1 MSCDVLVDMTALDTA
16 SRWFGTGRYIAELG
30 AALAALGLNER
41 EGLDVRALTSL
52 AGPSPI
58 GPLDYKGQDEPRYP
72 AGSEVRW
79 LMDRRTRL
87 VPTLR
92 RLRPRLWHAT
102 YHLGTPRGAMVP
114 RVTTCLDLIPLVLH
128 REYHPGWLFPKVE
141 RVIQAL
147 RFHGARRVIAISQHT
162 ADDMMRLLGVP
173 ARKVDVVYLGVDHA
187 RFRPPAVE
195 ERAAHDAVLAK
206 YQLTRGAY
214 CFHLGAADPR
224 KNVDTLIEAFV
235 AARLDGVELVL
246 IGKLK
251 PAHRAFV
258 DGVLAKVGNP
268 ASVRL
273 LGFVPDEDLPAI
285 LGGALMHPYTSS
297 YEGFGNAPLDAMAC
311 GCPVIATGQTSIAE
325 VVGDAA
331 ERVPARDVAALSAA
345 IRRMANDSA
354 LRRERTAAG
363 LARAA
368 RFTWRETAL
377 GSIASYAR
385 ALRDD

>member
-1 MSCDVLVDMTALDTA
+1 MTALDTA

-30 AALAALGLNER
+30 AALAALDPRERGGLE
-41 EGLDVRALTSL
+41 VCALT
-52 AGPSPI
+52 AIDGPEPL
-58 GPLDYKGQDEPRYP
+58 GPLDYKGRAEPRYP
-72 AGSEVRW
+72 AGAEVRW

-92 RLRPRLWHAT
+92 RVRPRLWHAT

-128 REYHPGWLFPKVE
+128 RDYHPGWLFPKVE

-147 RFHGARRVIAISQHT
+147 RFHGARRVIAISRHT

-173 ARKVDVVYLGVDHA
+173 ARKIDVVYLGVDHA
-187 RFRPPAVE
+187 RFRPPGAAE
-195 ERAAHDAVLAK
+195 LTAHDAVLAR
-206 YQLTRGAY
+206 YRLTRGAY

-224 KNVDTLIEAFV
+224 KNVDTLIEAFT

-251 PAHRAFV
+251 PVQREFV
-258 DGVLAKVGNP
+258 DGALAAAGNP

-331 ERVPARDVAALSAA
+331 ERVPARDVGALADAMRRLAADAT
-345 IRRMANDSA
+345 
-354 LRRERTAAG
+354 LRRDLREAG

-377 GSIASYAR
+377 GSIASYQR
-385 ALRDD
+385 ALA